1 METAINKILTFGV
14 KTKMTVTSETIVNN
28 TATDCYSL
36 VTLQGSR
43 GGVKQA
49 KRRFNNT
56 YRIL

>member
-1 METAINKILTFGV
+1 METAINKTLTFGV
-14 KTKMTVTSETIVNN
+14 GTKMTVTSETIVNN

-36 VTLQGSR
+36 VSLQGLR